1 MLSFRAAGGLW
12 RRSPWRSSPS
22 GLTFAGLA
30 VAKDLGSADLAA
42 SVRLA
47 FVAGMDDA
55 FRVAAGIAVASA
67 LLALALLPRQS
78 TANAATEAADAASP
92 ASRKA
97 VGAELGDAIPV
108 RA

>member
-1 MLSFRAAGGLW
+1 LPSTAAATIKEGV
-12 RRSPWRSSPS
+12 
-22 GLTFAGLA
+22 FAGLA
-30 VAKDLGSADLAA
+30 VARDLGSADLAA

-97 VGAELGDAIPV
+97 VGAELGDEIPV